1 LNSNS
6 ATRKNINYKPN
17 PGGFENLR
25 GLKKIIMST
34 RHTEEKIRGRQS
46 QSKKKPEVNIQTDS
60 KSRVDGQVLDTRFQT
75 AYSIDVNVKKLE
87 EELKK
92 AIHGEVRFDEG
103 SRALYSTD
111 ASNYRQI
118 PIGVVLP
125 KTEEDVISTINICR
139 KYYAPVIS
147 RGGGTSLA
155 GQCCNVAVM
164 MDMSK
169 YYNRILHIDKEKKLV
184 TVQPGIVL
192 DEMRHTTEK
201 QAGLTFGPDP
211 ATHDH
216 CTIGGM
222 LGNNSCGVH
231 SVMAQFEGYGART
244 SDNTESMTIVTYD
257 GIKMKVGA
265 TSDEA
270 YEQIQKEGGRK
281 AEIYRRLRA
290 FRDKYKDLIRT
301 KFPNIPRRVSGYN
314 LPALLAENGFNLAH
328 ALVGSESTLVT
339 ITEATMKLITT
350 PKMRSLLVLG
360 YSTLPDAGY
369 AVPEILKHKPIGLE
383 GLDDLLIEFMRRKGL
398 NVEDIPLLPKGN
410 AWLMVEFGGDTK
422 EESDGKAKALIEEL
436 KKKPDPPSTSLFDDP
451 EQEKKLWEVRESGL
465 GATAWVP
472 GEPNGGPGWEDSAV
486 DPVHVGDYL
495 KDLRAL
501 FDKYG
506 YKPSIYGHF
515 GQGCIHCRVG
525 FDFLTKDGI
534 EKYKQFT
541 IEAAHLVVKYGG
553 SISGE
558 HGDGQARG
566 DLLEIMYG
574 KELIEAFKEFK
585 SIWDPQWRMNPGK
598 IINTYGQTNDLRLGT
613 DYNPPQLK
621 THFQFPDD
629 AFSWERI
636 TLKCVG
642 VGECRR
648 HEGGVM
654 CPSYMVTREEMH
666 STRGRSRL
674 LYEMLHGDVLK
685 GGWKDEHVKEAL
697 DLCLAC
703 KGCKG
708 DCPVNVD
715 MATYKSEFLSHYYEK
730 KLRPRTAYV
739 FGWIYWWSRIS
750 SLMPGVVNFFMH
762 APIIRNITKAIAG
775 IAPQRKMPKYAER
788 TFKNWFNDR
797 EKKRTSNNEQCMKN
811 GKAATTTNYK
821 PQTTN
826 SKQVILWADTF
837 NNYFLPQTLVA
848 GVEVLEAA
856 GFNVIVPKKSLCCGR
871 PLYDFGMLN
880 TAKRMLV
887 DIMDT
892 LHDEIRD
899 GVPIVGLEPSCV
911 AVFRDELHNLFPH
924 SEQASRLS
932 KQVFTLGEFFEK
944 KAPDFKIPELNQKAI
959 VHGHCHHRSIMKMD
973 CEKKVL
979 DKTGLDYEVLPTT
992 CCGMA
997 GYFGYEKGK
1006 HYEVSIAAGEQTL
1019 LPAVRNANKETIII
1033 SDGFSCREQI
1043 EQETNRKGMHL
1054 AQVIQMALREK
1065 DGYKTDLLPEKKY
1078 VDAMALKDPHKTR
1091 NRLLMLGAVALGI
1104 TAFMLLENRKNV

>member
-1 LNSNS
+1 M
-6 ATRKNINYKPN
+6 ATEHTKQDTDR
-17 PGGFENLR
+17 EN
-25 GLKKIIMST
+25 KKKVRRMVIRET
-34 RHTEEKIRGRQS
+34 DAQEEKAYSR
-46 QSKKKPEVNIQTDS
+46 TDNS
-60 KSRVDGQVLDTRFQT
+60 LDTRFET
-75 AYSIDVNVKKLE
+75 RYSVGVNADLLE
-87 EELKK
+87 GDLKQVIK
-92 AIHGEVRFDEG
+92 GEVRFDAG
-103 SRALYSTD
+103 TKSLYSTD

-125 KTEEDVISTINICR
+125 KTEEDVLNTIAICR
-139 KYYAPVIS
+139 KHNAPILS

-169 YYNRILHIDKEKKLV
+169 YYNHVLHMDKDKKLV

-192 DEMRHTTEK
+192 DEMRHATDS
-201 QAGLTFGPDP
+201 QVGMTFGPDP
-211 ATHDH
+211 ATHSH
-216 CTIGGM
+216 CTLGGM
-222 LGNNSCGVH
+222 LGNNSCGIH
-231 SVMAQFEGYGART
+231 SVMAQFRGYGART
-244 SDNTESMTIVTYD
+244 SDNTETLTVVTYD
-257 GIKMKVGA
+257 GCKMKVGP
-265 TSDEA
+265 TSDEE
-270 YEQIQKEGGRK
+270 YGQIQKEGGRR
-281 AEIYRRLRA
+281 AEIYRQVKE
-290 FRDKYKDLIRT
+290 FRDKYADIIRQ

-314 LPALLAENGFNLAH
+314 LPALLPENGFNLAH

-339 ITEATMKLITT
+339 ITEATLRLITS
-350 PKMRSLLVLG
+350 PKERSLLVLG
-360 YSTLPDAGY
+360 YTSLPDAGY
-369 AVPEILKHKPIGLE
+369 AVMKILPFKPIGLE
-383 GLDDLLIEFMRRKGL
+383 GMDDLLIDFMRRKGL
-398 NVEDIPLLPKGN
+398 NIEDLPLLPKGN
-410 AWLMVEFGGDTK
+410 AWLLVEFGGDSK
-422 EESDGKAKALIEEL
+422 EDSDNQAKHLMEEL
-436 KKKPDPPSTSLFDDP
+436 KKEKNPPTMNLFDDP
-451 EQEKKLWEVRESGL
+451 AQEEMLWKVRESGL

-486 DPVHVGDYL
+486 DPKHVGDYL

-525 FDFLTKDGI
+525 FDFLSEEGI
-534 EKYKQFT
+534 QKYKQFT
-541 IEAAHLVVKYGG
+541 VEASHLVVKYGG

-574 KELIEAFKEFK
+574 KELVEAFKEFK
-585 SIWDPQWRMNPGK
+585 RIWDPEWRMNPGK
-598 IINTYGQTNDLRLGT
+598 IVDTYGQLNDLRLGT
-613 DYNPPQLK
+613 NYNPPRLK

-629 AFSWERI
+629 AFSWERV

-715 MATYKSEFLSHYYEK
+715 MATYKSEFLSHYYEG

-739 FGWIYWWSRIS
+739 FGWIYWWSRIA
-750 SLMPGVVNFFMH
+750 SLMPLVANFFMH
-762 APIIRNITKAIAG
+762 APVIKNITKALAG
-775 IAPQRKMPKYAER
+775 IAPQRNMPRFAEM
-788 TFKNWFNDR
+788 TFRKWYNQR
-797 EKKRTSNNEQCMKN
+797 QKKSQKQLGNNS
-811 GKAATTTNYK
+811 GLS
-821 PQTTN
+821 N
-826 SKQVILWADTF
+826 SKSETRDTKRVILWTDTF
-837 NNYFLPQTLVA
+837 NNNFLPQTLVA
-848 GVEVLEAA
+848 GLEVLEAA
-856 GFNVIVPKKSLCCGR
+856 GFEVIIPKQSLCCGR

-880 TAKRMLV
+880 TAKRMLLQIL
-887 DIMDT
+887 DA

-899 GVPIVGLEPSCV
+899 GIPIVGLEPSCV

-924 SEQASRLS
+924 DEQATRLS
-932 KQVFTLGEFFEK
+932 KQVFTIGEFLDM
-944 KAPDFKIPELNQKAI
+944 KAPDFKVPALKKKAI
-959 VHGHCHHRSIMKMD
+959 VHGHCHQRSIMKMNH
-973 CEKKVL
+973 ENSVMKKA
-979 DKTGLDYEVLPTT
+979 GLDYKILPTT

-997 GYFGYEKGK
+997 GYFGYEKGA
-1006 HYEVSIAAGEQTL
+1006 HYDVSIKTGELTL
-1019 LPAVRNANKETIII
+1019 LPAVRGAEHSTLII

-1043 EQETNRKGMHL
+1043 EQETDRKGMHL
-1054 AQVIQMALREK
+1054 AQVLQMALHQQ
-1065 DGYKTDLLPEKKY
+1065 DGHMVMDLPEQTY
-1078 VDAMALKDPHKTR
+1078 VDDMKLQDPNLKKKTIFF
-1091 NRLLMLGAVALGI
+1091 LSAVALTV
-1104 TAFMLLENRKNV
+1104 TAIVLFATNHKMRSSV

>member
-1 LNSNS
+1 
-6 ATRKNINYKPN
+6 
-17 PGGFENLR
+17 
-25 GLKKIIMST
+25 MSIQ
-34 RHTEEKIRGRQS
+34 HTKDKVKGNTESE
-46 QSKKKPEVNIQTDS
+46 KKPEVNIQTDS
-60 KSRVDGQVLDTRFQT
+60 KSKVDGQVLDTRFQT
-75 AYSIDVNVKKLE
+75 KYSVGVDAKALQK
-87 EELKK
+87 ELKK
-92 AIHGEVRFDEG
+92 AVSGEVRFDDG
-103 SRALYSTD
+103 SRSLYSTD

-125 KTEEDVISTINICR
+125 KTEDDVVNTINICR
-139 KYYAPVIS
+139 RYGAPILS

-169 YYNRILHIDKEKKLV
+169 YYNKVLHIDKEKKLV
-184 TVQPGIVL
+184 TVEPGIVL
-192 DEMRHTTEK
+192 DEMRHTTERE
-201 QAGLTFGPDP
+201 AGLTFGPDP

-244 SDNTESMTIVTYD
+244 SDNTESITVVTYD
-257 GIKMKVGA
+257 GIKMKVGP
-265 TSDEA
+265 TSDDE
-270 YEQIQKEGGRK
+270 YDQIQKEGGHK
-281 AEIYRRLRA
+281 ADIYRQMKEL
-290 FRDKYKDLIRT
+290 RDKYADLIRT

-314 LPALLAENGFNLAH
+314 LPALLPENGFNIAH

-350 PKMRSLLVLG
+350 PKERSLLVLG
-360 YSTLPDAGY
+360 YPSLPDAGY
-369 AVPEILKHKPIGLE
+369 AVPEIMEHKPIGLE

-398 NVEDIPLLPKGN
+398 NINDIPLLPKGN
-410 AWLMVEFGGDTK
+410 AWLMVEFGGDSK
-422 EESDGKAKALIEEL
+422 EDADNKAKVLMDEL
-436 KKKPDPPSTSLFDDP
+436 KKKQPLPSMSLFDDP
-451 EQEKKLWEVRESGL
+451 AQEKKLWEVRESGL

-486 DPVHVGDYL
+486 DPKNVGDYL

-525 FDFLTKDGI
+525 FDFLTKEGI

-541 IEAAHLVVKYGG
+541 IEASHLVVKYGG
-553 SISGE
+553 SLSGE

-574 KELIEAFKEFK
+574 KELVQAFKEFK
-585 SIWDPQWRMNPGK
+585 RIWDPQWKMNPGK
-598 IINTYGQTNDLRLGT
+598 IVDTYGQTNDLRLGT
-613 DYNPPQLK
+613 DYNPPKLK

-648 HEGGVM
+648 HEGGTM

-685 GGWKDEHVKEAL
+685 GGWKDKHVKEAL

-715 MATYKSEFLSHYYEK
+715 MATYKSEFLSHYYERR
-730 KLRPRTAYV
+730 LRPRTAYV
-739 FGWIYWWSRIS
+739 FGWIYWWSRMA
-750 SLMPGVVNFFMH
+750 SLMPGVFNFLMH
-762 APIIRNITKAIAG
+762 APIVSNLTKALAG
-775 IAPQRKMPKYAER
+775 IAPQRKMPKYAEQ
-788 TFKNWFNDR
+788 TFKGWFAKSRHQRDR
-797 EKKRTSNNEQCMKN
+797 KAKEYRTDEQGTMNEEVN
-811 GKAATTTNYK
+811 GRAKE

-826 SKQVILWADTF
+826 NKPLTVILWADTF

-856 GFNVIVPKKSLCCGR
+856 GFDVIVPKKSMCCGR

-880 TAKRMLV
+880 MAKKMLV
-887 DIMDT
+887 DIMET

-924 SEQASRLS
+924 DEQASRLS
-932 KQVFTLGEFFEK
+932 KQVFTLGEFLEK
-944 KAPDFKIPELNQKAI
+944 KAPDFKIPELKQKAI

-979 DKTGLDYEVLPTT
+979 DKTGLDYEMLPTT

-997 GYFGYEKGK
+997 GYFGYEKGT
-1006 HYEVSIAAGEQTL
+1006 HYDVSIKAGELLL
-1019 LPAVRNANKETIII
+1019 LPKVWEADEETIVIA
-1033 SDGFSCREQI
+1033 DGFSCREQI
-1043 EQETNRKGMHL
+1043 AQETERKGMHL
-1054 AQVIQMALREK
+1054 AQVLQMALHEK
-1065 DGYKTDLLPEKKY
+1065 QAVNLPEKKY
-1078 VDAMALKDPHKTR
+1078 VDDMALKNPHKKR
-1091 NRLLMLGAVALGI
+1091 NGLLLLGIVVLGAGY
-1104 TAFMLLENRKNV
+1104 LLWKVKEKKKYFTQRCND

>member
-1 LNSNS
+1 MPKS
-6 ATRKNINYKPN
+6 INFKL
-17 PGGFENLR
+17 F
-25 GLKKIIMST
+25 IMST
-34 RHTEEKIRGRQS
+34 QHTREKIKGS
-46 QSKKKPEVNIQTDS
+46 QNQQEGKPKITIQTDS
-60 KSRVDGQVLDTRFQT
+60 KEQVDGQILDTRFQT
-75 AYSIDVNVKKLE
+75 QYSINVDAKKLE
-87 EELKK
+87 EELRKK
-92 AIHGEVRFDEG
+92 ISGEVRFDDG

-125 KTEEDVISTINICR
+125 KTEEDIISTINTCR
-139 KYYAPVIS
+139 KYGAPILS

-169 YYNRILHIDKEKKLV
+169 YYNKILHIDKENKLV

-192 DEMRHTTEK
+192 DEMRHTTERK
-201 QAGLTFGPDP
+201 VGLTFGPDP

-216 CTIGGM
+216 CTLGGM

-244 SDNTESMTIVTYD
+244 SDNTETMTIVTYD
-257 GIKMKVGA
+257 GVRMKVGS
-265 TSDEA
+265 TSNEE
-270 YEQIQKEGGRK
+270 YEQIQKEGGRR
-281 AEIYRRLRA
+281 AEIYRRMKE
-290 FRDKYKDLIRT
+290 FRDKYADLIRK

-314 LPALLAENGFNLAH
+314 LPALLPENGFNVAH

-339 ITEATMKLITT
+339 ITEATMKLIIT
-350 PKMRSLLVLG
+350 PKERTLLVLG
-360 YSTLPDAGY
+360 YSSLPDSGY

-383 GLDDLLIEFMRRKGL
+383 GIDDLLIEFMRRKGL
-398 NVEDIPLLPKGN
+398 NIHDIPLLPKGN
-410 AWLMVEFGGDTK
+410 AWLMVEFGGNSK
-422 EESDGKAKALIEEL
+422 EDSDNKAKALMDEL
-436 KKKPDPPSTSLFDDP
+436 KKKDNPPTMNLFDDP
-451 EQEKKLWEVRESGL
+451 AQEKKLWEIRESGL

-486 DPVHVGDYL
+486 DPKNVGDYL

-525 FDFLTKDGI
+525 FDFLTKEGI

-541 IEAAHLVVKYGG
+541 IEASHLVVKYGG

-574 KELIEAFKEFK
+574 KELVEAFKEFK
-585 SIWDPQWRMNPGK
+585 SIWDPQWKMNPGK
-598 IINTYGQTNDLRLGT
+598 IVNTYGQTNDLRLGT
-613 DYNPPQLK
+613 DYNPPNVK

-629 AFSWERI
+629 AYSWERI

-654 CPSYMVTREEMH
+654 CPSYMATREEMH

-685 GGWKDEHVKEAL
+685 GGWKDKHVKEAL

-715 MATYKSEFLSHYYEK
+715 MATYKSEFLSHYYER
-730 KLRPRTAYV
+730 KLRPRTAYI
-739 FGWIYWWSRIS
+739 FGWIYWWSKLA
-750 SLMPGVVNFFMH
+750 SLTPNIVNFLMH
-762 APIIRNITKAIAG
+762 APIISRFTKAIAG

-788 TFKNWFNDR
+788 TFKSWFFERRKHNQ
-797 EKKRTSNNEQCMKN
+797 KRPDTNN
-811 GKAATTTNYK
+811 
-821 PQTTN
+821 
-826 SKQVILWADTF
+826 KQVILWADTF
-837 NNYFLPQTLVA
+837 NNYFLPQTLIA

-856 GFNVIVPKKSLCCGR
+856 GFEVTVPKKSMCCGR
-871 PLYDFGMLN
+871 PLYDFGMLK
-880 TAKRMLV
+880 TAKRMLI
-887 DIMDT
+887 DIMST
-892 LHDEIRD
+892 LQEEIKN

-924 SEQASRLS
+924 SEQANRLS
-932 KQVFTLGEFFEK
+932 KQVFTLGEFLEK
-944 KAPDFKIPELNQKAI
+944 RAPDFKIPELKHKAI
-959 VHGHCHHRSIMKMD
+959 VHGHCHHRSIMKLD

-979 DKTGLDYEVLPTT
+979 DKLGLDYEILPTT

-997 GYFGYEKGK
+997 GYFGYEKGR
-1006 HYEVSIAAGEQTL
+1006 HYDVSIKAGEQLL
-1019 LPAVRNANKETIII
+1019 LPKVRDAQESTVIIA
-1033 SDGFSCREQI
+1033 DGFSCREQI
-1043 EQETNRKGMHL
+1043 EQETERKGMHL
-1054 AQVIQMALREK
+1054 AQVIQMALRER
-1065 DGYKTDLLPEKKY
+1065 DGYQTNQFPEKKY
-1078 VDAMALKDPHKTR
+1078 VDAMALKNPHRTR
-1091 NRLLMLGAVALGI
+1091 NTILLLGGAVIGVAAL
-1104 TAFMLLENRKNV
+1104 LLLKNRRVH